1 MNDAK
6 RFVVCFPLSAKLDY
20 RFVVQV
26 IRFFAVVHVVLCL
39 RRKNIIYIVVSLSC
53 HTRHQIPTH
62 QTQYTF
68 IRNAFAFGYCF
79 ALFTRSTLDLFVCL
93 FVFFPVIFIYLYV
106 VSTQSSW
113 WSARRGQ
120 RKPKQP
126 KCRRENENKNNNLI
140 SFHGTF
146 FSIVRLLFSALD
158 ALWSTS
164 RPSLVLRASLCVAHC
179 FFFVVVVARFVSVI
193 LFCTFSIGLYWIASF
208 VWQKRSVKWRRSLAQ
223 HSQPI
228 EKNALPST
236 TTIEHHRVFFSSPHK
251 YNSIIT

>member
-39 RRKNIIYIVVSLSC
+39 RRKNIIAVVSLSC

-93 FVFFPVIFIYLYV
+93 FVLFPVIFIYLYV

-164 RPSLVLRASLCVAHC
+164 RLSLVLRASLCVAHC
-179 FFFVVVVARFVSVI
+179 FFCCCCSLRFCNSFLHFLNWIVLNRFVC
-193 LFCTFSIGLYWIASF
+193 LAEAQCKMATFARTAFAADREECT
-208 VWQKRSVKWRRSLAQ
+208 
-223 HSQPI
+223 PI
-228 EKNALPST
+228 
-236 TTIEHHRVFFSSPHK
+236 HHRHWASPSFFFLLLINTIP
-251 YNSIIT
+251 